1 MLRGHVVDEKG
12 RAVLGVVV
20 STVGQGW
27 RSAVRANRKGDNSRP
42 QVNGVELRGLRAE
55 GTIRHRFVTGD
66 RGEFVLGPFAEGE
79 VDLSFFHD
87 RFQPK
92 FVRGI
97 GVVKGEEEQ
106 LQDVTLIPG
115 TSLVV
120 SFGEDCPMR
129 PGP

>member
-1 MLRGHVVDEKG
+1 M
-12 RAVLGVVV
+12 
-20 STVGQGW
+20 
-27 RSAVRANRKGDNSRP
+27 
-42 QVNGVELRGLRAE
+42 
-55 GTIRHRFVTGD
+55 
-66 RGEFVLGPFAEGE
+66 LGPFAEGE

-120 SFGEDCPMR
+120 SGPEDGAWVGGRLLLREGTDSGSVLQEQKLGSRSVEVLHSLPEGTHTLVWENPKGRTILAIPVELLLDR
-129 PGP
+129 PNEVDLKR